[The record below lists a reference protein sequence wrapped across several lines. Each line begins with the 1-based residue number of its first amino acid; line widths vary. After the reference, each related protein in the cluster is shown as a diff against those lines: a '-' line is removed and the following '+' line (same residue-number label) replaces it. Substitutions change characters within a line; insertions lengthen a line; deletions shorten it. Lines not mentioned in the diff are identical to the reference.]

1 MRHPRRKQLRSW
13 LIAFFATLVGL
24 SVAVVVMRPEEGPVA
39 SSLYDGPISPGTVA
53 RIRIDVRPVGGADFP
68 EELQATAEL
77 VSIDRNLAKERAAR
91 GQCGMQIQL
100 HNEWWSRGSWEFGA
114 ITFGAANKGAGCVG
128 NTSDELT
135 AQVPASVKSIY
146 YRYPFD
152 HLTFSVRA
160 ETRVFQFINADG
172 WPGSVSEWQL
182 ATPELHVTAPGWKVT
197 LHELPGSRDQ
207 TVIPTPGG
215 GQLIRR
221 TPGAGTVVAE
231 LTRPRA
237 VQLSV
242 GLFLLILVGV
252 VVSITQV
259 ETLGD
264 SLQVAIAVSVL
275 LWTSREALVP
285 GAPKLFL
292 AVDAIFLGLALLVLG
307 NVLILG
313 WRHGAK
319 RADPREGQDAAH
331 PAGEALHSQKPAGRA
346 GADNNRLI
354 LLGLAALVVIVA
366 GGREL
371 PLGARHRPGRRAR
384 RGHRA
389 RFFPG
394 SAGVPAGRAGEEAG
408 EDAGAPRDA
417 TSSV

>member
-77 VSIDRNLAKERAAR
+77 VSID
-91 GQCGMQIQL
+91 
-100 HNEWWSRGSWEFGA
+100 
-114 ITFGAANKGAGCVG
+114 
-128 NTSDELT
+128 
-135 AQVPASVKSIY
+135 
-146 YRYPFD
+146 
-152 HLTFSVRA
+152 
-160 ETRVFQFINADG
+160 
-172 WPGSVSEWQL
+172 
-182 ATPELHVTAPGWKVT
+182 
-197 LHELPGSRDQ
+197 
-207 TVIPTPGG
+207 
-215 GQLIRR
+215 
-221 TPGAGTVVAE
+221 
-231 LTRPRA
+231 
-237 VQLSV
+237 
-242 GLFLLILVGV
+242 LILVGV

-371 PLGARHRPGRRAR
+371 PLGARHRPGRRAL
-384 RGHRA
+384 A
-389 RFFPG
+389 SP
-394 SAGVPAGRAGEEAG
+394 PAGRGKKPARTPALPGTR
-408 EDAGAPRDA
+408 PRRFEVGDLPS
-417 TSSV
+417 TDSRRSSRRSKSRRR